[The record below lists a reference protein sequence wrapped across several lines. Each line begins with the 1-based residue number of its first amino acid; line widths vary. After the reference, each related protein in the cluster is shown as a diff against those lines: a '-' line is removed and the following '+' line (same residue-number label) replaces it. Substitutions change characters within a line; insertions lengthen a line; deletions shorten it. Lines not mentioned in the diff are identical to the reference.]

1 IMKAGKVRLS
11 VYDITGKEVS
21 VLTNEVLKPGSYE
34 VGFDAS
40 HLSSGVYYYR
50 IEAGEFTQSRKMLLV
65 K

>member
-1 IMKAGKVRLS
+1 MKAGKVRLS
-11 VYDITGKEVS
+11 VYDMTGKEVS

-50 IEAGEFTQSRKMLLV
+50 IEAGEFVSVKRMVLL

>member
-50 IEAGEFTQSRKMLLV
+50 IEAGEFVSVKRMVLL

>member
-1 IMKAGKVRLS
+1 S

>member
-1 IMKAGKVRLS
+1 KAGKVRLS

-40 HLSSGVYYYR
+40 HLSSGVYFYR
-50 IEAGEFTQSRKMLLV
+50 IEAGEFVSVKRMVLL

>member
-1 IMKAGKVRLS
+1 MFHS

-50 IEAGEFTQSRKMLLV
+50 IEAGEFVSVKRMVLL

>member
-1 IMKAGKVRLS
+1 M
-11 VYDITGKEVS
+11 TGKEVS

-34 VGFDAS
+34 VGFNAS

-50 IEAGEFTQSRKMLLV
+50 IEAGEFVSVKRMVLL